1 MPKKRLIGLL
11 MTLLIVGGVLPAS
24 LALAGQPTAPGD
36 DPDVAFT
43 KRDTGV
49 GTAQDGEFHDLAV
62 TRFEKP
68 LPGSVITGDIVRLA
82 FEITNQGSFT
92 GDETFNW
99 SVEDR
104 TEGVFI
110 LRRTG
115 DSLARGFSMSGL
127 ISWDTTGASV
137 GNHELALSVEPVD
150 GETSISNNTKT
161 VIVDLTLQPKHGV
174 IVTDLVVL
182 SGDGVTPVGTADVQA
197 GLLLHV
203 KVTMFNT
210 GDVPEDFTLTVSDTF
225 NTTINIIATLGL
237 TIGSGNTITVS
248 VPWNTPGVLPGDH
261 SIEARATDSF
271 PASSKSTVIKIVATE
286 RITFDG
292 DIETN
297 FALFPADP
305 NGTPLV
311 LMTPNVE
318 TQVAALTNR
327 FIRGHDALFGDGV
340 ALIDLNIDTQV
351 VALTN
356 RFIRGHDALFGD
368 GVALIAPNVETQVA
382 ALTNRFIRGHDALFG
397 DGVALIDLNINTQV
411 AELTNQFIRG
421 HDALFGQNQ
430 VFLDPFANSRI
441 RSTGIH
447 IQRRSDSTGAFL
459 RVDGQVHFI
468 PANGRVDIPVKPGIH
483 DIIITAPGYVYV
495 ALVDVQMAIGA
506 VLEIPELTLPFGDA
520 NGDGEVGIE
529 DLAFLGANFGTQ
541 WHEISP

>member
-161 VIVDLTLQPKHGV
+161 VIVDLTLQSKHGV

-261 SIEARATDSF
+261 SVEARATDSF

-368 GVALIAPNVETQVA
+368 GVALI
-382 ALTNRFIRGHDALFG
+382 G
-397 DGVALIDLNINTQV
+397 LNINTQV

>member
-68 LPGSVITGDIVRLA
+68 LPGSVITGNIVRLA

-161 VIVDLTLQPKHGV
+161 VIVDLTLQSKHGV

-340 ALIDLNIDTQV
+340 ALIDLNI
-351 VALTN
+351 
-356 RFIRGHDALFGD
+356 
-368 GVALIAPNVETQVA
+368 
-382 ALTNRFIRGHDALFG
+382 
-397 DGVALIDLNINTQV
+397 NTQV

>member
-24 LALAGQPTAPGD
+24 LALAGQPTTPGD
-36 DPDVAFT
+36 DQDVALT
-43 KRDTGV
+43 KRATGV
-49 GTAQDGEFHDLAV
+49 VTAQDGEVHDLAV

-68 LPGSVITGDIVRLA
+68 LPGSVITGDIVILA
-82 FEITNQGSFT
+82 FEITNLGSFT

-150 GETSISNNTKT
+150 GETSISNNTET
-161 VIVDLTLQPKHGV
+161 VVVDLTLQPKHGV

-225 NTTINIIATLGL
+225 NTTIKLIATLGL

-248 VPWNTPGVLPGDH
+248 VPWNTQGVLSGDH
-261 SIEARATDSF
+261 SIEARASDSF
-271 PASSKSTVIKIVATE
+271 PASSMSTVVKIVAAG

-305 NGTPLV
+305 NNTPLV
-311 LMTPNVE
+311 LMNPNVN

-340 ALIDLNIDTQV
+340 VLMAPNVDTQVAVLTNRFIRGHAALFGDGVALIDLNIDTQV
-351 VALTN
+351 V
-356 RFIRGHDALFGD
+356 
-368 GVALIAPNVETQVA
+368 

-430 VFLDPFANSRI
+430 IFLDPFANSRI

-447 IQRRSDSTGAFL
+447 LQRKSDSTGAFL

-468 PANGRVDIPVKPGIH
+468 PPNGRVDIPVKPGIH
-483 DIIITAPGYVYV
+483 DIIIMAPGYVYV
-495 ALVDVQMAIGA
+495 ALMDVQLAIGG

-520 NGDGEVGIE
+520 DGDGKVGVE